1 MLLDL
6 YGEALDVLDAQLPRI
21 SNCVEPPILTMRN
34 RVLVF
39 RYQDQTVEQALVQ
52 KVARTVSGLHAAL
65 ILLQAGH
72 LQELR
77 AIYRMQDE
85 FADDI
90 VFLGD
95 IIVSGKTTKL
105 HTKFLADFWTEEY
118 DVDGNPFQ
126 SSQKRDRVSRDKIQ
140 AAIARQSVSPVN
152 PSDGQETHRTIAKS
166 YSGYVH
172 GASPH
177 IMEMYGG
184 LPEQFHTHW
193 KPGTPPHEAAMRE
206 ATSYFYRGLLM
217 LTHVAII
224 MQCRKAEDELRR
236 IKDKFEEVTGVGQ
249 GDPEKIIKKQKN

>member
-6 YGEALDVLDAQLPRI
+6 YKEALDIIDTQFPII
-21 SNCVEPPILTMRN
+21 SNCVEPPLLTIRN
-34 RVLVF
+34 RVHVF
-39 RYQDQTVEQALVQ
+39 RYKEQTVEQALVQ
-52 KVARTVSGLHAAL
+52 KAARTVSGLHAAL
-65 ILLQAGH
+65 LLLQTGH

-77 AIYRMQDE
+77 SIYRMQDE

-95 IIVSGKTTKL
+95 IIVSGNTTEL
-105 HTKFLADFWTEEY
+105 HTRFLADFWAEEY
-118 DVDGNPFQ
+118 DVDGDPFN

-152 PSDGQETHRTIAKS
+152 PSDGQETHRTIARS

-177 IMEMYGG
+177 TMEMYGG
-184 LPEQFHTHW
+184 VPEQFHSHW
-193 KPGTPPHEAAMRE
+193 EPGTPPHDAAMRE

-217 LTHVAII
+217 VTQVAILL
-224 MQCRKAEDELRR
+224 QCDAAETELRQ
-236 IKDKFEEVTGVGQ
+236 IKDKIEEITGAGQ
-249 GDPEKIIKKQKN
+249 GDAEQMI